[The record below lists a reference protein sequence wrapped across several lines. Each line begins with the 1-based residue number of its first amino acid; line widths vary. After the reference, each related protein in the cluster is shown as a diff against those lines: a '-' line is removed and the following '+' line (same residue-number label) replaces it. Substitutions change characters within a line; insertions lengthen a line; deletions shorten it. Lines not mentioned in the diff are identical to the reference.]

1 MRSYQSYPVPMW
13 ASDILES
20 LDREKVMAGAD
31 YLFHDVDAEF
41 SKDAKRAAAV
51 EEANESGK
59 KIWVWNP
66 GWPSSR
72 RGGRNRQHVVFVA
85 AAEDELRGRL
95 AVIEV
100 MTS

>member
-1 MRSYQSYPVPMW
+1 MPMW
-13 ASDILES
+13 ASDILEK
-20 LDREKVMAGAD
+20 LDREKVLEAAD
-31 YLFHDVDAEF
+31 YCFHDVDAEF

-51 EEANESGK
+51 DEANGSGK
-59 KIWVWNP
+59 KIWTWNP

-85 AAEDELRGRL
+85 KDEDELRGRL